1 MSEINIRKATIK
13 DVEFLTEVIV
23 EAEKGGTDK
32 FGFASMLNLSEQDA
46 RFFIK
51 KMLEEEIEGCEFSIS
66 SFLIA
71 SVEKKKIA
79 AAGGWIEGMN
89 EDNISSSTIK
99 ANLFSHILPIDNI
112 RYMHQYISVLKE
124 LHHER
129 KHQTLQIEYVYV
141 NPEYRGQHLSE
152 KIISRHIE
160 YAKSIYPGLNEVY
173 VQLFNT
179 NINAKAAYEYLGFL
193 LNKVSNNIAYNDIT
207 KKFPG
212 NIKLEMIKNIQ

>member
-1 MSEINIRKATIK
+1 
-13 DVEFLTEVIV
+13 
-23 EAEKGGTDK
+23 
-32 FGFASMLNLSEQDA
+32 
-46 RFFIK
+46 
-51 KMLEEEIEGCEFSIS
+51 
-66 SFLIA
+66 
-71 SVEKKKIA
+71 
-79 AAGGWIEGMN
+79 MN

-193 LNKVSNNIAYNDIT
+193 LNKVSNNITYNDIT